1 MATAFRD
8 YYLILI
14 VHIAKVYLHQSP
26 LRQRNDPLG
35 KVSKGVK
42 CTVTGCANDAVRS
55 ISSEEVSKAGL
66 KVSSSG
72 RAYLCKNHYREMKK
86 KLKKDREVE
95 RWRLMR

>member
-1 MATAFRD
+1 M
-8 YYLILI
+8 
-14 VHIAKVYLHQSP
+14 
-26 LRQRNDPLG
+26 G
-35 KVSKGVK
+35 KISKGMK

-66 KVSSSG
+66 KVSTGG

-95 RWRLMR
+95 RWRLTG